1 MSCMSEQFTDQIML
15 DIKDVDFVEQKDNV
29 TEYLKE
35 ERDLKIKEL
44 SQANKDKLQSQMQT
58 LLLKEHLNT
67 KEVNLDESKD

>member
-1 MSCMSEQFTDQIML
+1 ML

-35 ERDLKIKEL
+35 ERDLKNKEL
-44 SQANKDKLQSQMQT
+44 SQANKDKLQSQMQI

-67 KEVNLDESKD
+67 EQVNLDESKD

>member
-1 MSCMSEQFTDQIML
+1 ML

>member
-1 MSCMSEQFTDQIML
+1 ML

-35 ERDLKIKEL
+35 ERDLKNKEL